1 MLLASNNIYL
11 YFQKSSDMLNKNTP
25 GVNKGARPIKSS
37 IANRYVRPKTLI
49 SVEAKKLL
57 ITNLFNYLNDIQ

>member
-1 MLLASNNIYL
+1 
-11 YFQKSSDMLNKNTP
+11 MLNKITL
-25 GVNKGARPIKSS
+25 GVKKVRDQSEVALQMGS
-37 IANRYVRPKTLI
+37 YVQPKTLI